1 MDCAYPSSF
10 IVVNEIP
17 QVFSMP
23 LFLGPLKE
31 VEPFWGLLERSI
43 IYSTPP
49 DWFGR
54 LADAAQPH
62 IHKVVLAPEVHD
74 ERHVVEQLPVL
85 PRAGLEVLRRHEV
98 HAEPQ
103 PPQQPGEAAVE
114 FVAPTSAAF
123 GHDLQYWM
131 SQLNIDTGVSSS
143 LAQVQV

>member
-1 MDCAYPSSF
+1 MDCAYTSSF

-17 QVFSMP
+17 QKFFQCP
-23 LFLGPLKE
+23 FFRGPSRRLNL
-31 VEPFWGLLERSI
+31 PGAYLSGPS
-43 IYSTPP
+43 STSP

-62 IHKVVLAPEVHD
+62 IHEVVLAPEVHD

-131 SQLNIDTGVSSS
+131 SQLNIDTVVSAS